1 MAGKNRIAAGDK
13 ATVESARIVLDAGGN
28 AFDATVAAC
37 FTAMLA
43 EPVLTSAGGG
53 GFLNAYPAD
62 GKPILFDFFVNTPSG
77 SVDNIDFI
85 ETIVDFGTTKQTFH
99 TGRGSVAVPGAVAG
113 LFHVQQRLGNIP
125 IRIVMEPVIDL
136 AKNGIH
142 LSSEQVDL
150 LRLLQ
155 PIMTYDEIGRE
166 MFINDGVLISGNDKF
181 RNTKFAD
188 FLDVLIHEGTELFY
202 KGEVAKNILAKLGDG
217 GLICRDDLS
226 KYEVVERKPLKTP
239 FHDYLIFGNPPP
251 ALSGILMDVTL
262 TLLESSASKKF
273 IPISL
278 LVKALEITDIVRG
291 ERLKEL
297 PTERTEKLTQSEFF
311 KDYLEMLSSS
321 KLGET
326 GTKPDPHSCGST
338 THISILDRQGNAVS
352 VTTTNGAGSGIF
364 IPETGIMLNS
374 MLGEQDLNPNGFH
387 QYTKGIRLS
396 SMISPIIVTDRGK
409 PVLVTGSAGS
419 NRIRSAVI
427 QVVCNMLCN
436 KMGVEDAT
444 IAPRVHLEGNTL
456 HMEPGI
462 LEDDLAKI
470 KGRYKVERWDQL
482 NLYFGG
488 ANTVSLR
495 GSEGDPRRGGFAME
509 F

>member
-1 MAGKNRIAAGDK
+1 
-13 ATVESARIVLDAGGN
+13 
-28 AFDATVAAC
+28 
-37 FTAMLA
+37 
-43 EPVLTSAGGG
+43 
-53 GFLNAYPAD
+53 
-62 GKPILFDFFVNTPSG
+62 
-77 SVDNIDFI
+77 
-85 ETIVDFGTTKQTFH
+85 
-99 TGRGSVAVPGAVAG
+99 
-113 LFHVQQRLGNIP
+113 
-125 IRIVMEPVIDL
+125 MEPVIDL

-142 LSSEQVDL
+142 LSGEQVDL

-166 MFINDGVLISGNDKF
+166 MFTNDGVLISVNDKF

-188 FLDVLIHEGTELFY
+188 FLDLLVHEGTDLFY

-217 GLICRDDLS
+217 GLICSADLS

-239 FHDYLIFGNPPP
+239 FRDYLIFGNPPP
-251 ALSGILMDVTL
+251 ALSGILMDVTFS
-262 TLLESSASKKF
+262 LLESSANNKF

-291 ERLKEL
+291 ERLREL

-338 THISILDRQGNAVS
+338 THISILDRQGNAAS

-374 MLGEQDLNPNGFH
+374 MLGEEDLNPNGFH
-387 QYTKGIRLS
+387 QYTKGVRLS
-396 SMISPIIVTDRGK
+396 SMISPIIVTNRGK
-409 PVLVTGSAGS
+409 PVLITGSAGS

-427 QVVCNMLCN
+427 QIVCNVLCN
-436 KMGVEDAT
+436 KMGVEEAT
-444 IAPRVHLEGNTL
+444 IAPRVHLEGNIL

-462 LEDDLAKI
+462 PEDDFAEI
-470 KGRYKVERWDQL
+470 VERHQIERWEQI

-488 ANTVSLR
+488 ANTVTPHSCA
-495 GSEGDPRRGGFAME
+495 GDPRRGGFAME

>member
-1 MAGKNRIAAGDK
+1 
-13 ATVESARIVLDAGGN
+13 
-28 AFDATVAAC
+28 
-37 FTAMLA
+37 MLA

-142 LSSEQVDL
+142 LSGEQVDL

-166 MFINDGVLISGNDKF
+166 MFTNDGVLISVNDKF

-188 FLDVLIHEGTELFY
+188 FLDLLVHEGTDLFY

-217 GLICRDDLS
+217 GLICSADLS

-239 FHDYLIFGNPPP
+239 FRDYLIFGNPPP
-251 ALSGILMDVTL
+251 ALSGILMDVTFS
-262 TLLESSASKKF
+262 LLESSANNKF

-291 ERLKEL
+291 ERLREL

-374 MLGEQDLNPNGFH
+374 MLGEEDLNPNGFH
-387 QYTKGIRLS
+387 QYTKGVRLS
-396 SMISPIIVTDRGK
+396 SMISPIIVTNRGK
-409 PVLVTGSAGS
+409 PVLITGSAGS

-427 QVVCNMLCN
+427 QIVCNVLCN
-436 KMGVEDAT
+436 KMGVEEAT
-444 IAPRVHLEGNTL
+444 IAPRVHLEGNIL

-462 LEDDLAKI
+462 PEDDFAEI
-470 KGRYKVERWDQL
+470 VERHQIERWEQI

-488 ANTVSLR
+488 ANTVTPHSCA
-495 GSEGDPRRGGFAME
+495 GDPRRGGFAME